1 MFVADFL
8 TWTRLSVE
16 GFTPTPCT
24 KHCAVVVAH
33 SQTSR
38 RNYSLPTLRSKAS
51 DRVDPPRASTGQR
64 SRRQR
69 QIEGSVPPSRL
80 TLDSQQSVETEMTE
94 LQTLGSDSCEAENEN
109 SATDGC
115 CNACTSTLRRS
126 YRVASQP
133 TPFDD
138 SDALFSSSREHLI
151 VHPDSY
157 NISAV
162 GRSNRRI
169 KTDFMANCSS
179 CVDTNCSCHHGTDNP
194 TFVSDNVT
202 LHRIENYTVSENG
215 GFLDHTNAAQA
226 LMQPVNVQSTA
237 EPSDLKKQVRS
248 DTPMEMACY
257 SLQQN
262 GNPLV
267 IQDLESDSY
276 VVSSDTT
283 LMELNGVS
291 HPPMD
296 VREAWPDNKSKDIS
310 RDSNLNDVSHQLPV
324 CIIQI

>member
-1 MFVADFL
+1 M
-8 TWTRLSVE
+8 RLSIE

-24 KHCAVVVAH
+24 KHCAVVLVH

-38 RNYSLPTLRSKAS
+38 RNYSLPTIRSKSA
-51 DRVDPPRASTGQR
+51 DRVDLPRASTGQR

-69 QIEGSVPPSRL
+69 QIDSSVLPSRPA
-80 TLDSQQSVETEMTE
+80 LDSQQSVETVMTE
-94 LQTLGSDSCEAENEN
+94 LQTLGSDGHEAENEN
-109 SATDGC
+109 SAADGC

-138 SDALFSSSREHLI
+138 TDTLFNSSREHLI
-151 VHPDSY
+151 VQPDLY
-157 NISAV
+157 KVSAFTT
-162 GRSNRRI
+162 SNQEKRI

-179 CVDTNCSCHHGTDNP
+179 CVDTNCSCHHGADNP

-202 LHRIENYTVSENG
+202 LHRIENYAVSENG
-215 GFLDHTNAAQA
+215 GCLDHVNAAQA
-226 LMQPVNVQSTA
+226 LMQPLNGQRTA
-237 EPSDLKKQVRS
+237 EPSDLKEQVRS
-248 DTPMEMACY
+248 DAAMEMACY
-257 SLQQN
+257 SLRQN
-262 GNPLV
+262 GNRLV
-267 IQDLESDSY
+267 IEDLESDSY
-276 VVSSDTT
+276 VASSDTT

-296 VREAWPDNKSKDIS
+296 VREAWPDNESRTVS

-324 CIIQI
+324 CIILYNH